1 MNVKEENED
10 KTKILVMTDDQEY
23 AVVVEND
30 SLTKLEEED
39 YEEMKQEMIAV
50 YYEKKICLQGSGK
63 ETHIYFKPK
72 PIDPTPLLRW
82 KQLISVSHE
91 KLGGATIYSHLDR

>member
-39 YEEMKQEMIAV
+39 Y
-50 YYEKKICLQGSGK
+50 
-63 ETHIYFKPK
+63 
-72 PIDPTPLLRW
+72 
-82 KQLISVSHE
+82 
-91 KLGGATIYSHLDR
+91 